1 MTSSMNEKPIPQQKN
16 EQTGKS
22 PIPNVFLRLLT
33 GLTMIPLVIVLI
45 LFGGWVFALAVAFLV
60 VVGTL
65 EFYFME
71 RHRGLHNNVVI
82 GFVTAAAVLLAFI
95 LESALL
101 WELAVL
107 LASLIIFAAEYFR
120 SRQVQTSLVRVVTT
134 LGGVFYIA
142 FPGAFMIAIR
152 GVQPFG
158 IHWVFAILFT
168 TWSADTF
175 AYLFGKMFG
184 KTALTPKLSPNKT
197 REGAVGGLIF
207 SAILPML
214 VLLRVNELSI
224 TTALMLVLAAGAAI
238 VGDLFE
244 SGMKRYFDVKDS
256 GVPGFN
262 IFPGHGGV
270 LDRIDSLLWVLPVY
284 YAYLVFAG
292 KLTLLL

>member
-1 MTSSMNEKPIPQQKN
+1 MNEKPIPQQKN